1 MKSNQQ
7 IVLIG
12 FSFAFLIIL
21 ILSFATPATHGLSN
35 RNVVVDARTQPLSL
49 KMLAHVVRYCEKHD
63 EPMHPG
69 IVRWASASLTTNDNQ
84 LAQTDSGTAIGLFRS
99 K

>member
-1 MKSNQQ
+1 MKTKQQ
-7 IVLIG
+7 IVLVG
-12 FSFAFLIIL
+12 FSFAFLIFL
-21 ILSFATPATHGLSN
+21 ILAFATSTSHGMTN
-35 RNVVVDARTQPLSL
+35 RNVVVRARPQPLSL

-69 IVRWASASLTTNDNQ
+69 IVRWASASLTTDDNQ
-84 LAQTDSGTAIGLFRS
+84 LVQADSKMATGLFWT

>member
-1 MKSNQQ
+1 MKTKQQ
-7 IVLIG
+7 IVLIA
-12 FSFAFLIIL
+12 FSFTFLIFL
-21 ILSFATPATHGLSN
+21 ILAFATPTTHGMSN
-35 RNVVVDARTQPLSL
+35 RNVVVRARPQPLSL

-69 IVRWASASLTTNDNQ
+69 IVRWASASLTTDDNQ
-84 LAQTDSGTAIGLFRS
+84 LVQADSKMANGLFWS